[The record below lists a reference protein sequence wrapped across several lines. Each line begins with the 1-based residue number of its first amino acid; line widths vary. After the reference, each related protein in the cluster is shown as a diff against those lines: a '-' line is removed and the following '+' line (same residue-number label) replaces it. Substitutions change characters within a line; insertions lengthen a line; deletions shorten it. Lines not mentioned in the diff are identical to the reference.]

1 MRLMITIV
9 ALLPLCF
16 FISCTEDDTVSQV
29 PGYANKLTLGT
40 GTNAANTA
48 ITGVETSFRGLGGV
62 AVIYWQLESAAD
74 FNGDGVALKIEKQSG
89 STYTTVDT
97 YPYATPSIY
106 GHRVV
111 SSISV
116 TTSGRFRA
124 TGLLTSTSTDVA
136 STTFTVQL

>member
-1 MRLMITIV
+1 MRPLLNIL
-9 ALLPLCF
+9 ALVSVCLLT
-16 FISCTEDDTVSQV
+16 SCAEDETVSQA
-29 PGYANKLTLGT
+29 PGFVNKLTLGT

-48 ITGVETSFRGLGGV
+48 LTGVETSFRGLGGV

-89 STYTTVDT
+89 STYT
-97 YPYATPSIY
+97 YATPSVY

-116 TTSGRFRA
+116 ATSGRFRA
-124 TGLLTSTSTDVA
+124 TGLLNSTSGEIA
-136 STTFTVQL
+136 STLFTVQL